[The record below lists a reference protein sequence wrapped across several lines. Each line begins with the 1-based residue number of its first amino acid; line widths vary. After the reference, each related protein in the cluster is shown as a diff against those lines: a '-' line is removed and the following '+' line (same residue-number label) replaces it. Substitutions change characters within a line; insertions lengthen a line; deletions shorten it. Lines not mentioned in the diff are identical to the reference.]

1 MFSVQDSMIHTHG
14 VLRDFGKT
22 KKIVQHPKF
31 MNDTILPK
39 KPFGKWFIK

>member
-1 MFSVQDSMIHTHG
+1 MFSVQDSMIHNMHG

-22 KKIVQHPKF
+22 KKILQHPKF

-39 KPFGKWFIK
+39 KPFGKCY